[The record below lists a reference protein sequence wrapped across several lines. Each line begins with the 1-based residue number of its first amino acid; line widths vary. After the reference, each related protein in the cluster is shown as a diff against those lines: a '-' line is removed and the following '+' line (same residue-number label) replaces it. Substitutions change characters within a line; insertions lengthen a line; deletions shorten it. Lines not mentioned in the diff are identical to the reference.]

1 MEKQSELI
9 GTRWFHSETGIEHLV
24 VFLAH
29 DSLTLIVDI
38 ESGQVVFMTEFG
50 EEPIL
55 EELTKNYL
63 LE

>member
-38 ESGQVVFMTEFG
+38 ESGQVRS
-50 EEPIL
+50 
-55 EELTKNYL
+55 
-63 LE
+63 